1 MEMKT
6 EDIRKYV
13 RDRYAGIAKQGGSC
27 CGPSACCGA
36 PEAAEEA
43 SGRIGYTE
51 EEMKSAPRGSNL
63 GLGCGNPTAL
73 ASLRAG
79 ETVLDLG
86 SGAGFDCFLAAEQV
100 GTGGKVI
107 GVDMTPEMIQ
117 KARENA
123 RKGNHENVEFRL
135 GEIEHLPAAN
145 DSVDIVIS
153 NCVINLSPAKDKVF
167 AEAYRVLKPG
177 GRAMISD
184 IVLSGDLPDAVAGS
198 LAAYAGCIAG
208 AIREEEYLRLM
219 EAAGFRDVHVVQESR
234 FEIAETEIDA
244 YARSIAGNFNV
255 PPEAVREAAR
265 SVLSVQVFGRKPA

>member
-1 MEMKT
+1 
-6 EDIRKYV
+6 
-13 RDRYAGIAKQGGSC
+13 
-27 CGPSACCGA
+27 
-36 PEAAEEA
+36 
-43 SGRIGYTE
+43 
-51 EEMKSAPRGSNL
+51 MKSAPRGSNL

-86 SGAGFDCFLAAEQV
+86 SGAGFDCFLAAGQV
-100 GTGGKVI
+100 GHGGEVI
-107 GVDMTPEMIQ
+107 GIDMTPEMIQ

-135 GEIEHLPAAN
+135 GEIEHLPVAN

-184 IVLSGDLPDAVAGS
+184 IVLSGVLPEAVAGS

-219 EAAGFRDVHVVQESR
+219 EAAGFRDVRVVQESR
-234 FEIAETEIDA
+234 FEIPETEIEA

-255 PPEAVREAAR
+255 SPEAIREAAR